1 MIYEC
6 PLCNLEFE
14 EAACHSSCPLSNG
27 CAMVRCPRCAYEF
40 VQEGFLASIF
50 RRLMKKGAGGG
61 AQGAGAPP

>member
-40 VQEGFLASIF
+40 VQDGFLASVF
-50 RRLMKKGAGGG
+50 RRLITFRRKEHATSTGR
-61 AQGAGAPP
+61 